1 MWTGKKKTESKTY
14 VCYPQSLQL
23 FWTDLTLALAFAL
36 CDRWME
42 MPRRPPLT
50 LSWGESVAQSLQVA
64 SLRSLPRSIDSGKR
78 VVPSGSCCLIS
89 WSNVMVI
96 RRFMQSTMQS
106 LNINYYMHSRLMSC
120 WCICVCAYTS
130 TNGQPCW
137 RSNSKS
143 TLSTCRKSLA
153 ETMSMWRRV
162 STRRRRWKQPWVGR
176 SHVLSHVEPW
186 WI

>member
-1 MWTGKKKTESKTY
+1 MLSPKFATFLNWSDPCPSFRPVWQVNGDASKTALD
-14 VCYPQSLQL
+14 SQL
-23 FWTDLTLALAFAL
+23 
-36 CDRWME
+36 
-42 MPRRPPLT
+42 RRICCPKP
-50 LSWGESVAQSLQVA
+50 A
-64 SLRSLPRSIDSGKR
+64 SGKLEVSAEIYRQWKAGGAQRKLLLDQLVKCNGDKEIYAVNHAVIKHKLLYALQAHELLMYLR
-78 VVPSGSCCLIS
+78 V
-89 WSNVMVI
+89 
-96 RRFMQSTMQS
+96 
-106 LNINYYMHSRLMSC
+106 
-120 WCICVCAYTS
+120 CIYLYKFF
-130 TNGQPCW
+130 QPCW